1 MLLDGVSAQPGVLLF
16 QAAVEPRQ
24 PCPRIWR
31 GNGHHILRNAD
42 SELHA
47 LTVDAIFDQGLH
59 EFIGRFIAHNTQ
71 LALQIQR
78 DYRFVERRI
87 AGAHR
92 HRSHHALPLFE
103 PAAHGLQRLRLTPK
117 ATSGQ
122 TIQSWDMELAGAVLE
137 AEYDDHNCN
146 HVSLIAFT
154 PGATDVTIRCRGVV
168 DTADNAGIVGK
179 HSGHL
184 PLWHFAEPTEL
195 TRAGPRVRALLA
207 ALGQPDSGPVA
218 GQSQSQSQGTRPGD
232 DRLAVLH
239 DLSALVAERVAYA
252 TGHTDAAT
260 PAEAVLTAGHGVCQD
275 HAHVFIAAARA
286 LGIPARYVSGY
297 LLMDDRVDQDA
308 GHAWAEA
315 FVANLGWVG
324 FDISNRS
331 VPTCATSAWRR
342 APTIAMPPHHRH
354 PLWRS

>member
-1 MLLDGVSAQPGVLLF
+1 VGKR
-16 QAAVEPRQ
+16 AALGRGERAYRWLNAGGWTRAHRGIHAARRAFPRSLAF
-24 PCPRIWR
+24 CYSKLRSNLASLAREYGEEI
-31 GNGHHILRNAD
+31 HHILRNAD

-78 DYRFVERRI
+78 DYRFVREGSPVRI
-87 AGAHR
+87 AIDHTTHYR
-92 HRSHHALPLFE
+92 FSE

-207 ALGQPDSGPVA
+207 ALGQA
-218 GQSQSQSQGTRPGD
+218 
-232 DRLAVLH
+232 RL
-239 DLSALVAERVAYA
+239 
-252 TGHTDAAT
+252 
-260 PAEAVLTAGHGVCQD
+260 
-275 HAHVFIAAARA
+275 RA
-286 LGIPARYVSGY
+286 SRRAKSESES
-297 LLMDDRVDQDA
+297 
-308 GHAWAEA
+308 GHAS
-315 FVANLGWVG
+315 G
-324 FDISNRS
+324 R
-331 VPTCATSAWRR
+331 
-342 APTIAMPPHHRH
+342 
-354 PLWRS
+354 